1 MHTNKQTP
9 RHVQAAALAMA
20 VAEYFN
26 RVYTDGSAPD
36 PTSWMEKS
44 YPLHLEWIRMAIQEL
59 LALQTTGAAQVG
71 EGGTQLAINTACY

>member
-26 RVYTDGSAPD
+26 RVYTDGPAPD

-44 YPLHLEWIRMAIQEL
+44 YPLHLEWILMAIQEL
-59 LALQTTGAAQVG
+59 LALEGGAAPVG
-71 EGGTQLAINTACY
+71 RGGTQLAINTACY